1 MTEHP
6 LLLND
11 EMVRALQSGRKTQTR
26 RPVVSIGDFG
36 RITEVEPSDTPGY
49 DWTFRD
55 KRMLWNDISNETLM
69 AGSPFGKP
77 GDQLWIREAFT
88 VESNRGIDQ
97 YPPPHN
103 DGRPIRRGSDEDQ
116 GEWWEQCH
124 YRATDAEP
132 ELDYEDGDGFDPK
145 CKWTPSIHMPRWA
158 SRYSVTVKRMWCE
171 RVQDISETA
180 ARAEG
185 VAGLEEMLATP
196 DGRDAIAGPDSGLQS
211 GMLGNPRLTFE
222 HLWDSIYAKPKRV
235 PAKGPISHYISY
247 PWEDVHETRE
257 HKDKP
262 WRVNGNPWV
271 WACEWEPLNIERTE
285 Q

>member
-145 CKWTPSIHMPRWA
+145 CKWTPSIHMLRWA
-158 SRYSVTVKRMWCE
+158 SRYSVTIKRVWCE
-171 RVQDISETA
+171 RVQDISEA
-180 ARAEG
+180 DAMAEG
-185 VAGLEEMLATP
+185 VGSGFVMNSGWP
-196 DGRDAIAGPDSGLQS
+196 DYQHITSSGVCIQTQDTAQMS
-211 GMLGNPRLTFE
+211 FST
-222 HLWDSIYAKPKRV
+222 LWDGIYAKPKRV
-235 PAKGPISHYISY
+235 PTKGPISHYVSS
-247 PWEDVHETRE
+247 PWEDVRDTRGR
-257 HKDKP
+257 KGKP
-262 WRVNGNPWV
+262 WHVNGNPWV
-271 WACEWEPLNIERTE
+271 WACEWEPLSIERTA